1 MIMNNSNTKTFLLFL
16 TFFIFS
22 CGGNSASNADD
33 STNNANDSAQIDIA
47 DETNDE
53 PLTNSNNESKKDKD
67 EQSSKNMAN
76 IDEVLEEFPQ
86 GALSF
91 LPDNEKQCIAEI
103 SSTES
108 LKSMEKSLM
117 EEGAILQ
124 EHICL
129 LYTSPSP
136 RDATLSRMPSSA

>member
-1 MIMNNSNTKTFLLFL
+1 MIINNSHTKILLLVL
-16 TFFIFS
+16 TFFILS
-22 CGGNSASNADD
+22 CGGDSGNNAD
-33 STNNANDSAQIDIA
+33 DSAQIDIA
-47 DETNDE
+47 EETQDE
-53 PLTNSNNESKKDKD
+53 PLSSSNNEPKKDKD

-117 EEGAILQ
+117 AVS
-124 EHICL
+124 
-129 LYTSPSP
+129 YTHL
-136 RDATLSRMPSSA
+136 RAHETR

>member
-22 CGGNSASNADD
+22 CGGDSGINTDD
-33 STNNANDSAQIDIA
+33 SANNTDNSAQIDIA
-47 DETNDE
+47 EETQDK
-53 PLTNSNNESKKDKD
+53 PLSNSNNESKKDKA

-91 LPDNEKQCIAEI
+91 LPDNEKQ
-103 SSTES
+103 
-108 LKSMEKSLM
+108 
-117 EEGAILQ
+117 
-124 EHICL
+124 
-129 LYTSPSP
+129 
-136 RDATLSRMPSSA
+136 